1 MDYDGGEK
9 SGRRRRTRALMAG
22 GFSYETATTTTT
34 IGDRKDAISYFIVF
48 KFIILEPVS
57 TQYLAVITGRLH
69 SCGGEENKSENRFA

>member
-22 GFSYETATTTTT
+22 GFSYETATTTT

>member
-1 MDYDGGEK
+1 MDDDGSEK
-9 SGRRRRTRALMAG
+9 SGRRRRTRVLMAD
-22 GFSYETATTTTT
+22 GFSYETATTT

-69 SCGGEENKSENRFA
+69 SYRGEENKSENRFA